1 MFLQTALVLGG
12 AWYVIRDLI
21 RDVFDDDE
29 PPPFDEDDE
38 PPADATDAQ
47 IDAIANKHLALA
59 AGALAMS
66 TFGKFVPPFGL
77 LSIPFL
83 IEPISGYFRRSLDEW
98 RNGGSIAV
106 LTLDSIALGGALV
119 TGHLFAVSLGT
130 TLVVLSVRLQL
141 RAQRS
146 SRRQIQSLFAD
157 LPQTAWLV
165 TDGGEVEV
173 PLESIAIGDCIAV
186 MAGGVVPLDGR
197 VIEGIARIDE
207 RVLTGESQPVEK
219 AEGAMVLASTV
230 VVDGRVVIQVE
241 RTSEESVA
249 AKVVQI
255 LDETMDYRTTIRAR
269 SQRIVERGAIPTLAI
284 AAITLP
290 LLGLEAA
297 LAVTYSSFGYHMRI
311 AAPIAIDVYIN
322 LAVKQG
328 ILIKDGRSLEELAR
342 VDTIVFDKTGTLT
355 QDVPQVGEVFGW
367 GRWDENEVLRYA
379 AAAEQRQTHPIARAL
394 LAKAAERGIVLPP
407 VDPVSVQLGAGLF
420 VNVEGHHVLLGS
432 RTLMT
437 NEGIDFS
444 ATATTLTDDMQDRG
458 GTVVYIAID
467 GELAGAIELAPVP
480 RPEAAGLVATL
491 HERGYRVM
499 ILSGDQEEPTRRLAS
514 ALGIEEYHAQILP
527 QDKAAMVEQ
536 LRAQGRTVCV
546 VGDGLNDTIALKTAN
561 VSVSLQG
568 ASTVAQ
574 DIATMVLMDGSLKLF
589 LPLIDIAKE
598 LENNIDT
605 GVLLTIVPGI
615 VSIAGVYLFG
625 FGLVPA
631 IVLYNLALVSS
642 VGNSAR
648 PLIRSWAENLGQP
661 DEHDEPD
668 EPEAPAQPAQA
679 AGVPTAPLVLCESAA
694 E

>member
-21 RDVFDDDE
+21 RDVFEDEE
-29 PPPFDEDDE
+29 PPPFDEDKE

-59 AGALAMS
+59 GGALAMS
-66 TFGKFVPPFGL
+66 TFGKLVPPFGL

-83 IEPISGYFRRSLDEW
+83 IEPISGYFRRALEE
-98 RNGGSIAV
+98 RRAGGTIAV
-106 LTLDSIALGGALV
+106 LALDSIALGGALV

-130 TLVVLSVRLQL
+130 TLVVLSFRLQL

-146 SRRQIQSLFAD
+146 SRKQIQSLFAE

-173 PLESIAIGDCIAV
+173 ALEQIAIGDRISV
-186 MAGGVVPLDGR
+186 VAGGVVPLDGR
-197 VIEGIARIDE
+197 VVAGIARIDE

-219 AEGAMVLASTV
+219 TVGAVVLASTV
-230 VVDGRVVIQVE
+230 VVDGRVVIEVE

-249 AKVVQI
+249 AQVVKI
-255 LDETMDYRTTIRAR
+255 LDETLDYRGTIRAR
-269 SQRIVERGAIPTLAI
+269 SQQIVERGAIPTLGI
-284 AAITLP
+284 AAVTLP

-311 AAPIAIDVYIN
+311 AAPIAVDVYIN
-322 LAVKQG
+322 LAIKKG

-355 QDVPQVGEVFGW
+355 QDIPQVGQVFGW
-367 GRWDENEVLRYA
+367 GRWDEAAVLRYA
-379 AAAEQRQTHPIARAL
+379 AAAEQRQVHPIAHAL
-394 LAKAAERGIVLPP
+394 LTAAAERGLVLPP
-407 VDPVSVQLGAGLF
+407 VESLSVHLGAGLF
-420 VNVEGHHVLLGS
+420 VDIEGHRVLLGS
-432 RTLMT
+432 HTLMT
-437 NEGIDFS
+437 TEGIELPS
-444 ATATTLTDDMQDRG
+444 TAATLAEEVHARG
-458 GTVVYIAID
+458 GTVVYLGID
-467 GELAGAIELAPVP
+467 GELAGAIELSPVP
-480 RPEAAGLVATL
+480 RPEAAQLVADL
-491 HERGYRVM
+491 HERGYRVL

-514 ALGIEEYHAQILP
+514 SLGIDEYHAQILP

-536 LRAQGRTVCV
+536 LRARGHTVCV

-574 DIATMVLMDGSLKLF
+574 DTASMVLMDGSLKLF

-598 LENNIDT
+598 LEDNIDT
-605 GVLLTIVPGI
+605 GVVLTIVPGL
-615 VSIAGVYLFG
+615 VSIAGVYLLG

-642 VGNSAR
+642 VGNAAR
-648 PLIRSWAENLGQP
+648 PLIRSWAETLGQP
-661 DEHDEPD
+661 VEPD
-668 EPEAPAQPAQA
+668 EPPARPATA
-679 AGVPTAPLVLCESAA
+679 ASTPASTLVICESAA